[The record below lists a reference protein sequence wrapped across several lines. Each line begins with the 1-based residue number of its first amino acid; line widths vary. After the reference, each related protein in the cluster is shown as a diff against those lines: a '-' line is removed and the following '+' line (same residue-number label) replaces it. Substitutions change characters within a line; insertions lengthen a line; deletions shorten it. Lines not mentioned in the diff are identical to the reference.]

1 MKQWFRQF
9 SAVSGNTFTVL
20 MGDPL
25 TLIVHVLIIG
35 LTLVIA
41 CMPGF
46 SNIGGQLKLVRDQSL
61 ALSFMALCLLAAVG
75 VGKALCD
82 DMSKGM
88 MPTIMSRPV
97 SHSALILGKWAGV
110 MSTIFLVIVTA
121 TVACLWTTRIIH
133 YRLRIESLGL
143 TTYLA
148 VVAFAL
154 LAPAIRHYWKG
165 GNYMWQTNLA
175 LAVLFPV
182 AFLVLNFWGF
192 EGAGGSAYGALV
204 DWRSALSF
212 AYIFM
217 PLLVFTAILMFLATT
232 MDVSLLMICAALLF
246 FGGLFSAYLVNL
258 LFASNTLKALIW
270 VFTPNWQLYWL
281 SDDLSSSNVLSQAY
295 LLPRLLN
302 AIIQPALFL
311 SLGIANFKRL
321 EIKGSV

>member
-1 MKQWFRQF
+1 MRQWIRQF
-9 SAVSGNTFTVL
+9 SAIAGNTFTVL

-35 LTLVIA
+35 VTLVIA

-46 SNIGGQLKLVRDQSL
+46 SNVGGQLKLVRDQSL
-61 ALSFMALCLLAAVG
+61 ALTFMALCLLAAVG

-97 SHSALILGKWAGV
+97 SHSALMLGKWAGV
-110 MSTIFLVIVTA
+110 MFTIFLVVTTA
-121 TVACLWTTRIIH
+121 AIACLWTTRIIH
-133 YRLRIESLGL
+133 HRLRIESLGL

-148 VVAFAL
+148 VLAVAL

-165 GNYMWQTNLA
+165 GNYMWQSNLA
-175 LAVLFPV
+175 LAVLFPI
-182 AFLVLNFWGF
+182 AFIVLNFWGL
-192 EGAGGSAYGALV
+192 EGKGGSSYGALV

-217 PLLVFTAILMFLATT
+217 PLMVFTAILMFLATL

-246 FGGLFSAYLVNL
+246 FGGLFSAYFVNL
-258 LFASNTLKALIW
+258 LLTSNAFKSVIW
-270 VFTPNWQLYWL
+270 IFTPNWQLYWL
-281 SDDLSSSNVLSQAY
+281 SDNLSSPRILSYAY

-302 AIIQPALFL
+302 AIVQPAFFL
-311 SLGIANFKRL
+311 VLGIASFKRL